1 MNSLAFIIWNAS
13 PDLGFSIGS
22 LAPRWYGL
30 LFASGFFFGLLIM
43 TRIFKAEGKPEP
55 DLDALLL
62 YMLVSSV
69 VGARLG
75 HCLFYQPEHYLA
87 NPLEILKV
95 WEGGLASHGG
105 TAGILLGI
113 WLYSRS
119 RKATGQTYLWVLDRI
134 VIVVAL
140 GGALIRL
147 GNFVNGEII
156 GKPTNQPFGVVF
168 ANWLEQRLESLEDR
182 GDLVGFERTVVTRAG
197 ADTVVNGQALVPLT
211 VKLEFS
217 RDVSGQGKNSATVS
231 SQASGLFQGGEV
243 ANHYRTFGLPKL
255 NVPAENEF
263 VFSQVYG
270 VPRHPA
276 QLYETISC
284 LLLFLFLFALWNK
297 YKAATPRGLL
307 FGLFVVILF
316 GLRFLYE
323 FLKENQVDFENNL
336 PLNQGQNLSI
346 PMIIVGIIVLVRVWK
361 NRGQAVG

>member
-1 MNSLAFIIWNAS
+1 MDSLAFIIWNAS
-13 PDLGFSIGS
+13 PDLGFAIGS

-43 TRIFKAEGKPEP
+43 TRIFRAEGKPEP

-62 YMLVSSV
+62 YMLVSTV

-75 HCLFYQPEHYLA
+75 HCLFYQADYYLA

-105 TAGILLGI
+105 TVGILLGI

-119 RKATGQTYLWVLDRI
+119 RRATGQTYLWVLDRI

-140 GGALIRL
+140 GGCLIRL

-156 GKPTNQPFGVVF
+156 GKPTNFPAAVVF
-168 ANWLEQRLESLEDR
+168 ANWLEQRLEGQEER
-182 GDLVGFERTVVTRAG
+182 GDLVGFERIVVTRAG
-197 ADTVVNGQALVPLT
+197 ADTVVDGQTLMPLT
-211 VKLEFS
+211 VKLEFD
-217 RDVSGQGKNSATVS
+217 RNVSGQAKNGAALTALTGS
-231 SQASGLFQGGEV
+231 LFQTGEV
-243 ANHYRTFGLPKL
+243 ANHYRAFGRPKL
-255 NVPAENEF
+255 DQPTMNEF
-263 VFSQVYG
+263 VFSQVFG
-270 VPRHPA
+270 IPRHPA
-276 QLYETISC
+276 QLYEAISC
-284 LLLFLFLFALWNK
+284 FLLFLFLWALWRK
-297 YKAATPRGLL
+297 YQAATPRGLL

-316 GLRFLYE
+316 GLRFMYE

-361 NRGQAVG
+361 NRGQAPA